1 MKAQP
6 VLYKYII
13 LLNWRKERTSLQFKF
28 LKLNL
33 PFTTCF
39 CKSRHMDSS
48 PKIKKL
54 QPLKNVFEHPKDALI
69 VQGEDT
75 MMNTSLIQ
83 CNSYIIKLHNHLL
96 VSIMKVQKEINKLSI
111 FNNWLPL
118 GNSSCWNHV
127 RLLLLGNHN
136 QLPRSILILRLVV
149 PNVNHDL
156 EPKKQ

>member
-1 MKAQP
+1 
-6 VLYKYII
+6 
-13 LLNWRKERTSLQFKF
+13 
-28 LKLNL
+28 
-33 PFTTCF
+33 
-39 CKSRHMDSS
+39 MDSS

-118 GNSSCWNHV
+118 GNSSC
-127 RLLLLGNHN
+127 
-136 QLPRSILILRLVV
+136 
-149 PNVNHDL
+149 
-156 EPKKQ
+156 